1 MRKTRQKTRFYKKIL
16 ILAVFFCILLVYYI
30 IALLPIIKTYCISKI
45 SSITEQSLNLAVSNV
60 INATLNY
67 DNVINISYNEAGE
80 VVYISANQYAINT
93 ITREVVKDAHERMK
107 SLGEEYLRIPLG
119 TLTGFALFMGRG
131 PMVKLSATPV
141 SIIGSSFDSN
151 FISTGINNTL
161 HKIYLTVVAR
171 VEMTLPIKKQEIE
184 VKQQVL
190 LCESV
195 IVGKVPN
202 VYLNSGMSD
211 KILNLIP

>member
-1 MRKTRQKTRFYKKIL
+1 MRKTQQIRIFKKVL
-16 ILAVFFCILLVYYI
+16 ILAVFFCILLCYYI
-30 IALLPIIKTYCISKI
+30 FALQPIIKTYCISKI

-60 INATLNY
+60 INSTLNY
-67 DNVINISYNEAGE
+67 NSIVNVSYNEAGE
-80 VVYISANQYAINT
+80 VAFISANQYAINT

-107 SLGEEYLRIPLG
+107 SLGEEYLKVPLG
-119 TLTGFALFMGRG
+119 TLSGIAIFMGRG
-131 PMVKLSATPV
+131 PNVKLSATPI

-161 HKIYLTVVAR
+161 HKIYLTVIAK
-171 VEMTLPIKKQEIE
+171 VEMTLPIKKQQIE

-195 IVGKVPN
+195 IIGQVPK
-202 VYLNSGMSD
+202 VYLNSGMSE
-211 KILNLIP
+211 KILNLVP

>member
-1 MRKTRQKTRFYKKIL
+1 MIKTQRKTKFFKKLL
-16 ILAVFFCILLVYYI
+16 ILAVFFCIMIGYYLL
-30 IALLPIIKTYCISKI
+30 ALLPIIKTYCISKI

-60 INATLNY
+60 INSTLNY
-67 DNVINISYNEAGE
+67 DSVMNIVCNEAGE
-80 VVYISANQYAINT
+80 ISYISANQYTINT

-107 SLGEEYLRIPLG
+107 ALGEEYLRIPLG

-151 FISTGINNTL
+151 FVSTGINNTL
-161 HKIYLTVVAR
+161 HKIYLTVIAR
-171 VEMTLPIKKQEIE
+171 VEMTLPIKKQQIEI
-184 VKQQVL
+184 KQQVL

-202 VYLNSGMSD
+202 VYLNSGVSE
-211 KILNLIP
+211 KFLNLVP